1 MPPKPRP
8 PPPPPK
14 PASLASRSSGVQ
26 PQTVGSSSLR
36 KRGLC
41 WPWDQPGT
49 HFALF
54 EPYIAQSPSSSS
66 GKIQWLFNW
75 ELWKP
80 DSLPQTLEWV
90 PCIRT
95 SSHIKDIDPFLT
107 DIITKCKLQGH
118 LAPFALLGF
127 NEPEIPSQA
136 NLDVET
142 ASTLWKDVVM
152 PARKKFGLRL
162 GSPGMSSD
170 VGRSKPWLDS
180 FLAKIKIQSSTNDE
194 QQAGGGGTSGIDF
207 LVLHW
212 YGFRFVDMRLF
223 LEDMHRTYGLPI
235 WLNEFAC
242 SKMGEEKTETT
253 VDEVCDFLREALPW
267 LDKCPWIERYAYF
280 GHRDVG
286 PWVGRASNFLELAD
300 DSGSDWRLTQV
311 AKLYCEY

>member
-1 MPPKPRP
+1 MPRKSKPPP

-14 PASLASRSSGVQ
+14 PASLVSRSSGLHPAIQ
-26 PQTVGSSSLR
+26 QTLG

-54 EPYIAQSPSSSS
+54 EPYLAPSQSPPPSSSS
-66 GKIQWLFNW
+66 SSTLPGKISWLFNW
-75 ELWKP
+75 ELWQP

-95 SSHIKDIDPFLT
+95 SSHIKDIDPFLL
-107 DIITKCKLQGH
+107 DIITKSTAQSRVV
-118 LAPFALLGF
+118 PSALLGF

-142 ASTLWKDVVM
+142 ASVLWKDVVV
-152 PARKKFGLRL
+152 PAKSKFGLRL

-170 VGRSKPWLDS
+170 MGRSKPWLDS
-180 FLAKIKIQSSTNDE
+180 FLAMTQSSEDPK
-194 QQAGGGGTSGIDF
+194 GGIDF

-212 YGFRFVDMRLF
+212 YGFRFVDLRQF
-223 LEDMHRTYGLPI
+223 LEDMHQTYGLPV

-242 SKMGEEKTETT
+242 SKMGEGETT
-253 VDEVCDFLREALPW
+253 VDEVCGFLREALPW
-267 LDKCPWIERYAYF
+267 LDACPWIEKYAYF
-280 GHRDVG
+280 GHKDVG
-286 PWVGRASNFLELAD
+286 EWVGRASNFLEMAD
-300 DSGSDWRLTQV
+300 DSDSDWRLTRV
-311 AKLYCEY
+311 AKIYCEY